1 MNEYCPNCGKENT
14 LSLVHEVEEF
24 NVRGEIIPIEVEYF
38 RCKACG
44 EEMMQLRTED
54 DPLNKAYREYRC
66 RKGMLQ
72 PEEIHEFRQ
81 NLGLTQKEFSELLG
95 IGVASLSRYENG
107 ALQEQ
112 AHDQILRFGMN
123 GDNLL
128 KLIEAKPD
136 VLNEGK
142 KEELIQQIRQGKKST
157 NLVDLL
163 YQHIGNYEPSI
174 YSGFQPL
181 HVEKL
186 FALIEFFCLKEQ
198 IYKTKLMKLLFYAD
212 FKHYKDFGRSITGSR
227 YAHLPYGPV
236 PDQYDVWLSTL
247 VAENPTIS
255 KEELWFNDHPT
266 EMILSQESP
275 DISAFENSELLILAK
290 VKEFFKDY
298 SAKMI
303 TDFSHQEKGY
313 RETKNGQIISYK
325 YAQDLN
331 I

>member
-14 LSLVHEVEEF
+14 LSLIHEVEEF
-24 NVRGEIIPIEVEYF
+24 NVRGEIIPLEVEYH
-38 RCKACG
+38 RCEACG
-44 EEMMQLRTED
+44 EEMMQLRTD
-54 DPLNKAYREYRC
+54 VDPLDKAYQEYRR

-72 PEEIHEFRQ
+72 PDEIREFRQ
-81 NLGLTQKEFSELLG
+81 KLGLTQKEFSELLG
-95 IGVASLSRYENG
+95 IGIASLSRYENG

-112 AHDQILRFGMN
+112 AHDQILKFGM
-123 GDNLL
+123 DETNLL
-128 KLIEAKPD
+128 KLIEEKPS
-136 VLNEGK
+136 VLSENK
-142 KEELIQQIRQGKKST
+142 REELIQQIMQGREST
-157 NLVDLL
+157 SLVDLIFE
-163 YQHIGNYEPSI
+163 HWGNYEPSI

-181 HVEKL
+181 RVEKL
-186 FALIEFFCLKEQ
+186 IQVIEFFCFQER

-212 FKHYKDFGRSITGSR
+212 FKHYKDYVRSITGSR

-247 VAENPTIS
+247 VAENPAIS
-255 KEELWFNDHPT
+255 KEELWINDHPA
-266 EMILSQESP
+266 EMVVSQEP
-275 DISAFENSELLILAK
+275 TDISLFENSELLTLAK

-325 YAQDLN
+325 YAKDLK